1 MRTGFLSELVEPGPL
16 PFAAASFDVV
26 FSKDSIVHIPDKA
39 GLYRDVLRV
48 LRPGGRFL
56 ASDWLFAEGAETSP
70 AVVGWLA
77 GGPLTFAYVTPEA
90 AGQTLTRASFEAVA
104 IVERS
109 AVLRVA
115 NREEVALLAG
125 PLRARLA
132 ALVGAE
138 MADQRLHSA
147 RGRQAALDSGDL
159 RPCHLKGRKPG

>member
-1 MRTGFLSELVEPGPL
+1 M
-16 PFAAASFDVV
+16 
-26 FSKDSIVHIPDKA
+26 HIPDKA

-90 AGQTLTRASFEAVA
+90 AGQALAGAGFEAVA
-104 IVERS
+104 IVDRS
-109 AVLRVA
+109 AVLRAA

-125 PLRARLA
+125 RC
-132 ALVGAE
+132 
-138 MADQRLHSA
+138 A
-147 RGRQAALDSGDL
+147 RGWPRWSAPRWRTSGCTAPAAV
-159 RPCHLKGRKPG
+159 RPRSRAAISAPAT